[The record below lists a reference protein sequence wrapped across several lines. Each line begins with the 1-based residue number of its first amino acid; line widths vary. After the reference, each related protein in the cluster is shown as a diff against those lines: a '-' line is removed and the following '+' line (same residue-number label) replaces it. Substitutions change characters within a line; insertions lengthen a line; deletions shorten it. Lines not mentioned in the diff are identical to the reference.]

1 VITIDVLK
9 RPQKTLSPGGRKSFQ
24 LKSEKSVG
32 TPKRFVSRL
41 TL

>member
-1 VITIDVLK
+1 MTIDDLK
-9 RPQKTLSPGGRKSFQ
+9 RPQNALSPGGRKSFQ
-24 LKSEKSVG
+24 LTSEKSVG